1 MIYTLPDI
9 VDYFSWSPAASDR
22 EISPTGPY
30 CQSHWPL
37 LPVPLAPIA
46 GFFCN
51 SSVGIVGGLAAG
63 GRSDRKV
70 KYY

>member
-1 MIYTLPDI
+1 MIYTVPDI

-30 CQSHWPL
+30 CR
-37 LPVPLAPIA
+37 
-46 GFFCN
+46 FFFN

>member
-37 LPVPLAPIA
+37 LPV
-46 GFFCN
+46 FFGN

-63 GRSDRKV
+63 GRRDRKV